1 MSYHITEDQLN
12 RQCFPHTFVTTSYF
26 WNDMTAYRKLPLE
39 YPLLIARKACRKAM
53 PSLPWLKAK
62 AHKEGFCTSDQEMSL
77 RAQVSKAI
85 YTQSRG

>member
-1 MSYHITEDQLN
+1 
-12 RQCFPHTFVTTSYF
+12 
-26 WNDMTAYRKLPLE
+26 
-39 YPLLIARKACRKAM
+39 M

-85 YTQSRG
+85 SHKFADDSQANHVLLTSLLISLGSWKTLSPASVANLT